1 MNIQTI
7 LKKTGNM
14 QQKTAKEPS
23 VVSRKQQ
30 PESIPYTIQQ
40 LVQYVN
46 DVGNTGGGALEVT
59 GVSNGEDITIVI
71 DQNEWNDTPV
81 CFVGGYG
88 HVVKTIKTEEVPE
101 NLPDIL
107 DYYFDKGAT
116 FKINR
121 LN

>member
-88 HVVKTIKTEEVPE
+88 YVVKTIKTEEVLE

>member
-1 MNIQTI
+1 MPQETI
-7 LKKTGNM
+7 
-14 QQKTAKEPS
+14 KEAS
-23 VVSRKQQ
+23 VTSWKQQ
-30 PESIPYTIQQ
+30 PPPYTMQQ

-46 DVGNTGGGALEVT
+46 NLGNTGGGALEVT
-59 GVSNGEDITIVI
+59 GASNGEEITIVI

-81 CFVGGYG
+81 CFVSGYG
-88 HVVKTIKTEEVPE
+88 QVVKTVETEKVLE

-107 DYYFDKGAT
+107 DYYFDKSTT